1 MATPHDYVLD
11 PVPSVP
17 LRVRGR
23 ATFREL
29 VEIFSIGR
37 HVALVGRDDAEMG
50 PYTHCILVTEHDVES
65 CCSRGYRR
73 LSTGERREV
82 GVIADDVDDATD

>member
-1 MATPHDYVLD
+1 MATPHDYVVD

-17 LRVRGR
+17 LHARGR

-29 VEIFSIGR
+29 AEIFAIGR

-50 PYTHCILVTEHDVES
+50 PYTHCILVSVSDVDT

-73 LSTGERREV
+73 LSSSERREA
-82 GVIADDVDDATD
+82 GAIADDVDDATD